1 MYDRHLDGFIKIAE
15 LGSFAKAAA
24 ALYISSNALI
34 KQMNLLERD
43 LGVCLFNRTSRG
55 AVLTPAGESI
65 YESAQE
71 IILRSQEAIEKAR
84 LLDRQPVHNVRMGL
98 SLLRPGAAVA
108 RWWSE
113 VASDH
118 PCIQLETVPIPD
130 DVSEGGYIYN
140 NLGRDIDVTITAE
153 PLPTWSWY
161 DKCLTRRLYRTP
173 LRCAVPLDHPLAQ
186 RRRLSFEDLH
196 DYKFLVPHDGC
207 TAHIDR
213 LRRELRTN
221 HPSVEVIDCD
231 PYHLDVF
238 NRCVREGLVTLG
250 CDDWSGAYP
259 SLINVPCDWDYD
271 IVICLIY
278 PIGCNSFVREFV
290 EAVAKQAELE
300 RGTL

>member
-108 RWWSE
+108 RW
-113 VASDH
+113 
-118 PCIQLETVPIPD
+118 
-130 DVSEGGYIYN
+130 
-140 NLGRDIDVTITAE
+140 
-153 PLPTWSWY
+153 
-161 DKCLTRRLYRTP
+161 
-173 LRCAVPLDHPLAQ
+173 
-186 RRRLSFEDLH
+186 
-196 DYKFLVPHDGC
+196 
-207 TAHIDR
+207 
-213 LRRELRTN
+213 
-221 HPSVEVIDCD
+221 
-231 PYHLDVF
+231 
-238 NRCVREGLVTLG
+238 
-250 CDDWSGAYP
+250 
-259 SLINVPCDWDYD
+259 
-271 IVICLIY
+271 
-278 PIGCNSFVREFV
+278 
-290 EAVAKQAELE
+290 
-300 RGTL
+300 